1 MKKTILWII
10 VCVVMIAGILVL
22 LANTLDLPALDFLR
36 FRKEKVA
43 ATVNGQQIYW
53 STVNERVENINLIY
67 EAGIECTENSDLSD
81 EKKQETIQQ
90 MQNRP
95 TQSRDEI
102 LDSLI
107 RNTVA
112 YQQAEKDGLVP
123 SYEEAYEANEQNY
136 QLAKTYAEDNNYA
149 NEDTI
154 LAYEILKAY
163 MKAKHWNEKEYLEQT
178 AYEYQINMAVGN
190 LYNKFKES
198 YADEADE
205 NKIRAAYEDYLDILV
220 EEADIQYFDME

>member
-1 MKKTILWII
+1 MKLESNAQKTPIYQTKKSRKPSSRCKTGQHKAEMKFWI
-10 VCVVMIAGILVL
+10 
-22 LANTLDLPALDFLR
+22 AL
-36 FRKEKVA
+36 
-43 ATVNGQQIYW
+43 
-53 STVNERVENINLIY
+53 S
-67 EAGIECTENSDLSD
+67 
-81 EKKQETIQQ
+81 ETRQ
-90 MQNRP
+90 P
-95 TQSRDEI
+95 
-102 LDSLI
+102 
-107 RNTVA
+107 

-136 QLAKTYAEDNNYA
+136 QLAKTYAEDSNYA

-205 NKIRAAYEDYLDILV
+205 NKIRAAYEDYLDTLV